1 MTTLA
6 FIMFDGAGGAAGGW
20 AAGRLYQVRKNT
32 FVNFKLFCFFIGT
45 ESDHQQ
51 PLSLTDSITN
61 SLTPLLFSTLDWCD
75 PGVRWCQ
82 LKTCWGYYCCWC
94 WSWGSCWQHSVT
106 DLGADVWSLRLW
118 AQGLVK
124 ILKLKFSKILKLELV
139 QHFVADVL

>member
-51 PLSLTDSITN
+51 PLSTTHLLTGW
-61 SLTPLLFSTLDWCD
+61 LLFSRLVWCD
-75 PGVRWCQ
+75 PGMWKCL
-82 LKTCWGYYCCWC
+82 LKTCWCCCCCRC
-94 WSWGSCWQHSVT
+94 WWWGSCWKQFVA
-106 DLGADVWSLRLW
+106 DLGAEVWFVQTLSIKVWSEFGSW
-118 AQGLVK
+118 SSGK
-124 ILKLKFSKILKLELV
+124 ILMLEFV
-139 QHFVADVL
+139 QHFATDVL